1 MSYEAI
7 KAKLQGIFPNHSI
20 FNGTS
25 LLDISSLEKAKIA
38 FKVIESLYSR
48 PKALMVVL
56 RTPESA
62 FSFDVNN
69 ARPPLSIMIYHL
81 DDYFTF
87 ESIDNI
93 REARFAGLADRE
105 TIESIECGICMEE
118 VNYVASC
125 ESCSYML
132 CVECS
137 VKMTNSNTQSFK
149 CPVCKKDRTLVD
161 FSESFESSFP
171 DFPNHLL
178 EKMKS
183 DPRGMKFITEIMKYT
198 TTGDK
203 GRMIQL
209 FERFFA

>member
-7 KAKLQGIFPNHSI
+7 KAKLQRIFPDHSI

-25 LLDISSLEKAKIA
+25 ILDISSRAKAKMA
-38 FKVIESLYSR
+38 LKVIESLHTR

-62 FSFDVNN
+62 HVFDTNDVH
-69 ARPPLSIMIYHL
+69 PPIDIMIYHL
-81 DDYFTF
+81 DDYYSFK
-87 ESIDNI
+87 SIDTI

-105 TIESIECGICMEE
+105 TIQPIECGICMEE
-118 VNYVASC
+118 VQFLSPC

-137 VKMTNSNTQSFK
+137 IKMTNSNTQSFT
-149 CPVCKKDRTLVD
+149 CPVCKKDRTLVN
-161 FSESFESSFP
+161 FYKSFESVCP
-171 DFPNHLL
+171 DCPRTLL
-178 EKMKS
+178 EKLKN
-183 DPRGMKFITEIMKYT
+183 DPRGMKFITELMMYR

-203 GRMIQL
+203 GQMIQM
-209 FERFFA
+209 FERSFC